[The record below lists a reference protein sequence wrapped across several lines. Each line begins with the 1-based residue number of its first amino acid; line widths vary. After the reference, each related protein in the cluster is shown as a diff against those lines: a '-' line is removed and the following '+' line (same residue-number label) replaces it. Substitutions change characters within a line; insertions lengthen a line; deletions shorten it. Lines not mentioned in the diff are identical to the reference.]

1 MHVFTLRSSDT
12 DLDRDETDL
21 NTDEERDSSV
31 YTESDSSSSD
41 SFYST
46 DSSSDSEPSQRG
58 RRGAARS
65 VRPRRSRSAL
75 PAIERTTSAFVR
87 STRFQKERSSSKR
100 AEKTPSETNW
110 TPSAPSPALRAR
122 TLQLELGDTIA
133 TDAESVNSKE
143 PVSPKLCEK
152 ITGSPKN
159 GAVKNIAAKFT
170 FEESQSNEDRLEFL
184 GRSKARNFHCSKTA
198 SPHKIGLLC
207 ARIFNGFN
215 FKVKSI

>member
-58 RRGAARS
+58 RRDRAARS

-75 PAIERTTSAFVR
+75 PAIERTTSSFVR

-100 AEKTPSETNW
+100 NAEKPSESQTAETNW

-122 TLQLELGDTIA
+122 ILQLELGDTIA

-184 GRSKARNFHCSKTA
+184 GRSKARNFTVLK
-198 SPHKIGLLC
+198 SP
-207 ARIFNGFN
+207 
-215 FKVKSI
+215 